1 MKQNIAI
8 KVRLYPNKT
17 QIELLNKNF
26 GCARYMYNELLS
38 LYNNT
43 GKVSSY
49 KDIYNDG
56 NIWLKEA
63 DTSLYANVVIHLK
76 RAINNHYSNSKKFG
90 VPTYKSK
97 HNKRQSYT
105 TSVTNNNSRVIDNKH
120 VRLPKVGT
128 IKAKVHRNI
137 PDDYKL
143 KSVTISKEV
152 DGKYYA
158 SLLYEYY
165 ELSSEK
171 QTDNEF
177 TLMVGIDYN
186 MAHLGV
192 LSNGEYIDYPQFMR
206 INLDKLAYLERK
218 LSRCTPKSNNWYKRK
233 NDIARLHIKIRN
245 QRKDF
250 LNKKALELATRY
262 DVIATEDL
270 DLQEMSKHNHYGK
283 SIYDNS
289 YNMFTNKLKYKLTK
303 NGKQLIKVD
312 RYYPSSKRCSNC
324 GNIVDSLSL
333 STRVYKC
340 VCGAKMDRD
349 ENAAMN
355 IAIEAFR
362 IITKKNIEQ
371 TI

>member
-1 MKQNIAI
+1 MKQNIALKI
-8 KVRLYPNKT
+8 RIYPNKT
-17 QIELLNKNF
+17 QTKLLNKNF

-38 LYNNT
+38 LYNEF
-43 GKVSSY
+43 GKVCSY
-49 KDIYNDG
+49 KDIYND
-56 NIWLKEA
+56 NNTWLKDA

-76 RAINNHYSNSKKFG
+76 SAINNHYSNSKKFAL
-90 VPTYKSK
+90 PTYKSK
-97 HNKRQSYT
+97 KNKKQSYT
-105 TSVTNNNSRVIDNKH
+105 TSVTNNNSRVIDKKH
-120 VRLPKVGT
+120 IRLPKVGI

-137 PDDYKL
+137 PNDYKL
-143 KSVTISKEV
+143 KSVTISREV

-171 QTDNEF
+171 QTDNCF
-177 TLMVGIDYN
+177 AHMAGIDYS

-192 LSNGEYIDYPQFMR
+192 LSNGEYIDYPQFMKN
-206 INLDKLAYLERK
+206 NLDKLAYLERQ
-218 LSRCTPKSNNWYKRK
+218 LSKCTYKSNNWYKRK

-262 DVIATEDL
+262 DVIVIEDL

-289 YNMFTNKLKYKLTK
+289 YNMFTSKLNYKLTK

-324 GNIVDSLSL
+324 GNVLDKLEL
-333 STRVYKC
+333 STRVYSC
-340 VCGAKMDRD
+340 DCGNKMDRD
-349 ENAAMN
+349 QNAAMN
-355 IAIEAFR
+355 IAIEGFR
-362 IITKKNIEQ
+362 LITKKNIEQ